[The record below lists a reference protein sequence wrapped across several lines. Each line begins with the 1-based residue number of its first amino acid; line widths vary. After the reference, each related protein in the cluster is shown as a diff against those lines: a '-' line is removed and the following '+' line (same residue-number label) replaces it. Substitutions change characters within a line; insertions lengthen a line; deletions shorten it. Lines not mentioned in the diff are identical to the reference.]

1 MTKHEH
7 YETRLS
13 IDTHVIYDVL
23 PETADFP
30 EQIDL
35 LKVIV
40 NVGGRQVNIL
50 RALDESSLLA
60 LEDEIRDSLWPG
72 GSDV

>member
-13 IDTHVIYDVL
+13 INTHVIYDVL
-23 PETADFP
+23 PETIDFP

-50 RALDESSLLA
+50 RALDESELLA
-60 LEDEIRDSLWPG
+60 LEDEIRDSLWG